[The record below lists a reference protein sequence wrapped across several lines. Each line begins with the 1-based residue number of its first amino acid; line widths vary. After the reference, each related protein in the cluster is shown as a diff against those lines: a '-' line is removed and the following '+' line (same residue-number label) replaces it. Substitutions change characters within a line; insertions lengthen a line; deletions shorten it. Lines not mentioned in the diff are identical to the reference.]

1 MVLRSG
7 CGRMSVR
14 DGVSETVLEIPRPP
28 PVSVVRFWQTRGLI
42 TGVIY
47 AL

>member
-1 MVLRSG
+1 M
-7 CGRMSVR
+7 R
-14 DGVSETVLEIPRPP
+14 DGVSETVLEIPRSP

-42 TGVIY
+42 TRVIY